1 MAGIPALQ
9 NVNRSP
15 GEAGMLRITFRH
27 ISGSRAT
34 EVDVVQL
41 GAHRELIL
49 GRALSAAV
57 RFDPRDDATVGR
69 QHARITPHAADP
81 GRLML
86 SDLGS
91 RNGTLL
97 NGHRVDA
104 AVVIESGDVVRLGE
118 AGPEVE
124 VVIER
129 AG

>member
-1 MAGIPALQ
+1 MAGVPALQ

-34 EVDVVQL
+34 QVDVVRL

-57 RFDPRDDATVGR
+57 RFDPHDDASVGR
-69 QHARITPHAADP
+69 QHARITPMTGDP
-81 GRLML
+81 GHLML
-86 SDLGS
+86 CDLGS

-97 NGHRVDA
+97 NGHRVDV
-104 AVVIESGDVVRLGE
+104 AVPIRSGDVVRLGA

-124 VVIER
+124 VVIE
-129 AG
+129 ATA